1 MSHNLIIVEMKVLQ
15 VQVLPLR
22 RFYLTLHLLL
32 LLWLV
37 PQVLKSSR
45 NKLTMLLHFNECN
58 IAHLLVTS
66 MHIANI
72 LQDLYKVGSI
82 LYYFHIQFPNSEKCL
97 HHNKYTKKCIVCRRF
112 NEIRHLPFSTAVG
125 ATGFPQGFVFGN
137 GASTKFLLS
146 KIFGFGT
153 SVFWV
158 SSACWVLSL
167 VEEVFELFIGL
178 LSVSKLVAI
187 GGCASTC
194 EVSTLIVT
202 ETEFISTDAAMP
214 SSCIHKPY
222 LAKVKPAILNMHP
235 KILKHIPENA
245 ECGYGPG
252 TDNRVPTFPE

>member
-1 MSHNLIIVEMKVLQ
+1 M
-15 VQVLPLR
+15 
-22 RFYLTLHLLL
+22 
-32 LLWLV
+32 
-37 PQVLKSSR
+37 
-45 NKLTMLLHFNECN
+45 
-58 IAHLLVTS
+58 
-66 MHIANI
+66 
-72 LQDLYKVGSI
+72 YKVGSI

-97 HHNKYTKKCIVCRRF
+97 HHNKYTKNCIVCRRF

-153 SVFWV
+153 SVFWA

-235 KILKHIPENA
+235 TRMHSSRMRTARSLTVSPYLVVFHARPPPPEQPRMP
-245 ECGYGPG
+245 PG
-252 TDNRVPTFPE
+252 ATTHAPPEQPRTPPGSNHACPRATTPPLGSNHACPPCSQNHRHV